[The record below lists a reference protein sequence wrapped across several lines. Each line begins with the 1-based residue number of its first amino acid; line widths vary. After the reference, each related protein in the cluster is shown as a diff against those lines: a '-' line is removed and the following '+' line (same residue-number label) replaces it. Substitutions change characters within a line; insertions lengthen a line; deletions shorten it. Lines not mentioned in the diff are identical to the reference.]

1 MSVLHRRLIKLEA
14 RRPVQGTAHMVD
26 ANDLDP
32 AVLAVWLSV
41 DIDHMSLAQL
51 DMLEE
56 NLRRLP
62 V

>member
-1 MSVLHRRLIKLEA
+1 
-14 RRPVQGTAHMVD
+14 MVD

-41 DIDHMSLAQL
+41 DIDHMTVAQL